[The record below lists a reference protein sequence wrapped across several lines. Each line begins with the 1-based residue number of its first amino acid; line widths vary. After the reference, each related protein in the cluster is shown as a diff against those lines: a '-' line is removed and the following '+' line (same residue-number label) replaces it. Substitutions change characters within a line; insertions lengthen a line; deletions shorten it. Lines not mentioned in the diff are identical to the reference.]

1 MKKIF
6 ALALGI
12 LTAIGGFVDIDDIAT
27 NGFVGSRSGCRS
39 RGCS

>member
-1 MKKIF
+1 VKK
-6 ALALGI
+6 LLGVMLGV
-12 LTAIGGFVDIDDIAT
+12 LTAIGGFVDIDDLAT